1 LAVAT
6 SVAVA
11 AVVTEADSTKTAA
24 TKVIAEAETD
34 LPPTSTDV
42 AGDDDEGS
50 ETTTESV
57 SYVHNNLFF
66 EYFPNQG
73 N

>member
-1 LAVAT
+1 MAVAT

-11 AVVTEADSTKTAA
+11 AVAAEADSTKTAA

-42 AGDDDEGS
+42 AGDDEGS
-50 ETTTESV
+50 EATTESV

-66 EYFPNQG
+66 EYFPNQE

>member
-1 LAVAT
+1 MAVAT

-11 AVVTEADSTKTAA
+11 AVAAEADSTKTAA
-24 TKVIAEAETD
+24 TKVIAESETD

-42 AGDDDEGS
+42 AGDDEAS
-50 ETTTESV
+50 EATTESV
-57 SYVHNNLFF
+57 SYVHNRLFLNIF
-66 EYFPNQG
+66 SNEG

>member
-11 AVVTEADSTKTAA
+11 AVVAEADSTKTAA
-24 TKVIAEAETD
+24 TKVIEAETD

-42 AGDDDEGS
+42 AGDDEGS

-57 SYVHNNLFF
+57 SYTFITV
-66 EYFPNQG
+66 YF
-73 N
+73 